1 MLGYKV
7 CPYLKNKGSAVRFCL
22 WPLMKY
28 IEKAIFFFVK
38 SILKSFSFRKKG
50 DLEFIQRVVDY
61 GNNLLGKG
69 SLGTQNKKEI
79 VFVSKFINEKPKI
92 IIDVGAHEGKYSE
105 ELLKNFEIEKLYLF
119 EPSKYSFNKLVSK
132 FQNNK
137 NVTLVNK
144 GLSDADGWVSLY
156 APEQG
161 SVFSSIYKRN
171 LDHYNVQF
179 SKKEK
184 AQMISFDSFYKS
196 KLNNEVIDLLKLDVE
211 GNELLALKGLS
222 KSIEYIKIIQFEFG
236 GSNIDSRTYFQDF
249 YYFFKENNFDI
260 YRMRPYG
267 LTKLNHYF
275 ENDEVFRYSNFIAL
289 NNRFYNNYEKS
300 NY

>member
-1 MLGYKV
+1 
-7 CPYLKNKGSAVRFCL
+7 
-22 WPLMKY
+22 MKFTEN
-28 IEKAIFFFVK
+28 ILFFIIKF
-38 SILKSFSFRKKG
+38 ILKVFSFRKKS
-50 DLEFIQRVVDY
+50 DLEFIQRIVDY

-69 SLGTQNKKEI
+69 SLGIQNKKEI
-79 VFVSKFINEKPKI
+79 ELVSKFINERPKN

-105 ELLKNFEIEKLYLF
+105 ELLKNFDIEKLYLF
-119 EPSKYSFNKLVSK
+119 EPSKHSFNKLVRK

-144 GLSDADGWVSLY
+144 GLSNEDEWVSLH

-161 SVFSSIYKRN
+161 SVFSSIYQRN

-179 SKKEK
+179 SEQEK
-184 AQMISFDSFYKS
+184 VEMISFDSFYKS

-222 KSIEYIKIIQFEFG
+222 DSIEYIKIIQFEFG

-260 YRMRPYG
+260 YRMRPNG
-267 LTKLNHYF
+267 LTKLNRYF
-275 ENDEVFRYSNFIAL
+275 EIDEVFRYSNFIAL
-289 NNRFYNNYEKS
+289 NNRFYSNYEKN